1 MALVS
6 GCLGGGSG
14 PTTLDPASNQADV
27 SSGDQ
32 QTATESPDNRST
44 PESTPEPTPEP
55 TAEATPEPVPESSPE
70 DRIDFTRDPS
80 DPDVV
85 GTLLTKGPIPGVVV
99 SSDLPFATAWQNYA
113 KVDEET
119 GTYSVGLSV
128 TTQSSIGRLSV
139 VGTVFD
145 ESGAR
150 VSADTDVSNNI
161 PGGEKA
167 LIHLVFDGDVEKMY
181 YFEVALETPK

>member
-6 GCLGGGSG
+6 GCLGGGNA
-14 PTTLDPASNQADV
+14 PTTPNQADG
-27 SSGDQ
+27 SSDDK
-32 QTATESPDNRST
+32 QTVTQSPDGRST
-44 PESTPEPTPEP
+44 PESTPEPTSEP
-55 TAEATPEPVPESSPE
+55 TAEATPEPVPASSPE
-70 DRIDFTRDPS
+70 DRIDFTRDAS

-113 KVDEET
+113 KVDEED

-139 VGTVFD
+139 VGKVFD
-145 ESGAR
+145 ESGKL

-167 LIHLVFDGDVEKMY
+167 LIHLVFDGDVAKMY
-181 YFEVALETPK
+181 YFEIDLVTPN